1 MTPLADR
8 SGYRSYRGKRAGG
21 KAFLAGVLVLVI
33 LAALAV
39 LLVQQY
45 IVYDKTGA
53 PRLEVPWKES
63 GEPVEEEPVEVD
75 LVIRQPE
82 APETL
87 RGRLLPAGGLTLA
100 ECQAALA
107 EEGNTVAVTLKDGD
121 GTVCFAFPSVIRDAV
136 VPAEDGALQAL
147 LESGRHTVA
156 RLSCF
161 RDPVAAAAYADAM
174 GLMNTGGFL
183 FYDGANTPWLDPA
196 KSAARE
202 YLCAIAREAA
212 ELGFREI
219 LLADVAYP
227 TEGDPAR
234 IACGEAERGEHLQTF
249 LREMRTVLEPCGV
262 KLSVELPVE
271 VILSGG
277 DAVSGQIL
285 TDIAPLADR
294 VYARVLPEQAEACAA
309 AVSAAAETAA
319 FVPLLDG
326 ADPLPAGD
334 YLLQ

>member
-1 MTPLADR
+1 LADR
-8 SGYRSYRGKRAGG
+8 SGYRAYRGKRAGG
-21 KAFLAGVLVLVI
+21 KALLAGVLVLVI
-33 LAALAV
+33 LAAVAV

-87 RGRLLPAGGLTLA
+87 RGRLLPVLTLT

-107 EEGNTVAVTLKDGD
+107 EEGNTVAVTLKDGT
-121 GTVCFAFPSVIRDAV
+121 GTVFCPLPSVIRDAV
-136 VPAEDGALQAL
+136 VPPEDGALQAL

-202 YLCAIAREAA
+202 YLCAIARETA

-227 TEGDPAR
+227 TEGDPTR

-249 LREMRTVLEPCGV
+249 LREMRTALEPYGV
-262 KLSVELPVE
+262 KLSVELPAE
-271 VILSGG
+271 VILSGE
-277 DAVSGQIL
+277 DVASGQIL
-285 TDIAPLADR
+285 AEIAPLVDCI
-294 VYARVLPEQAEACAA
+294 YAQILPEQAEACAA

-319 FVPLLDG
+319 FVPVLNG
-326 ADPLPAGD
+326 TDPLPAGD
-334 YLLQ
+334 CLLQ